1 MYTSNIDIEIQ
12 TKKYTRRCLMKY
24 SKEERLKLAEEIL
37 DEGLSQMEAAV
48 KYDLDRS
55 TISAYV
61 REYRVTHGISL
72 PPRIKSKKGTP
83 VVNSPDLE
91 RYKKMSKDE
100 LIDELILAKV
110 NEARLKKGYEVKG
123 AGQNKEYSFLSNKS
137 SK

>member
-1 MYTSNIDIEIQ
+1 
-12 TKKYTRRCLMKY
+12 MKY

-37 DEGLSQMEAAV
+37 EEGLSNMEAAV
-48 KYDLDRS
+48 KYGVDRS
-55 TISAYV
+55 TISAYI
-61 REYRVTHGISL
+61 REYRVTHGLPL
-72 PPRIKSKKGTP
+72 PPRTKSKKGTP
-83 VVNSPDLE
+83 VIDSPDLE

-123 AGQNKEYSFLSNKS
+123 VGRNKEYSFLNNKN